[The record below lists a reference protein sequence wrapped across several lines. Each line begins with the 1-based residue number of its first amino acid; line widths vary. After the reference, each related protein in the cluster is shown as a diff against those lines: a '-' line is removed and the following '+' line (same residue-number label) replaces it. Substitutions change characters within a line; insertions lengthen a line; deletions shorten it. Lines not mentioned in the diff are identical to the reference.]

1 MMIQSIELKNFKSI
15 KSKSFQ
21 LRNLNVV
28 MGLNGM
34 GKSSFIQSFLLLRQS
49 KNLINGELRL
59 NDDLVKIGKGKDAF
73 YQYSKDDELTFI
85 VKFDS
90 DKEQSFFFKYEP
102 ETDFFQ
108 ATNIID
114 PNASF
119 FHLPIFTQKF
129 QYLNAERLGPR
140 VIYEKSYSDVVVEK
154 SLGINGE
161 YTIHFLEEY
170 GSDEIEFENLIH
182 PNSEKFILEG
192 NERIDKTLIH
202 QVNNWLGEISPEI
215 KLNTPEI
222 KNSDNILLDFQFKQ
236 PNRGYTNSFRAT
248 NVGFG
253 ITYALPV
260 ITAILS
266 AKAGQII
273 IIENPESH
281 IHPKGQAQLGRLMA
295 LAAMNDVQIIVETHS
310 DHILNGMRVAVK
322 ETCADLSKI
331 IIFLFERRIEETE
344 QYSHVMEIS
353 IDRNGELS
361 QYPSNFMNEWSDQ
374 LLKLL

>member
-15 KSKSFQ
+15 KSKNFL

-34 GKSSFIQSFLLLRQS
+34 GKSSFIQSLLLLRQS
-49 KNLINGELRL
+49 KNLLNGELRL
-59 NDDLVKIGKGKDAF
+59 NDDFVKIGKGKDAF
-73 YQYSKDDELTFI
+73 YQYSKDDHLSFI
-85 VKFDS
+85 IKFDN
-90 DKEQSFFFKYEP
+90 DKEQSFNFKYEP

-108 ATNIID
+108 ATNNINPD
-114 PNASF
+114 ASF
-119 FHLPIFTQKF
+119 FNLPLFTQKF

-140 VIYEKSYSDVVVEK
+140 VIHEKSYSDVVVEK
-154 SLGINGE
+154 NLGIHGE
-161 YTIHFLEEY
+161 YTIHFLDEF
-170 GSDEIEFENLIH
+170 GTDEIEFENLVH
-182 PNSEKFILEG
+182 PNSEKFVIEG
-192 NERIDKTLIH
+192 EERIDKTLIH
-202 QVNNWLGEISPEI
+202 QVNNWLGEISPDI

-253 ITYALPV
+253 ITNALPV

-281 IHPKGQAQLGRLMA
+281 IHPRGQAQLGKLMA

-310 DHILNGMRVAVK
+310 DHIINGMRVAVK
-322 ETCADLSKI
+322 ETCTDLSKI
-331 IIFLFERRIEETE
+331 MIFFFDRKIEETE
-344 QYSHVMEIS
+344 QYSQISEIT
-353 IDRNGELS
+353 IDPNGELS
-361 QYPSNFMNEWSDQ
+361 KYPSNFMNEWSDQ